1 MGLEHRRYGNIE
13 GALGKAGGEGA
24 IPMSAGESSPRDT
37 MLQLTNAFRAS
48 QAIHVAATLGVADLL
63 EDGPR
68 SVDELAQATG
78 THASAL
84 YRLLRALASVG
95 VFVEQ
100 PDGQFRSTPLAEYLR
115 TNAPRSLRA
124 WAMQIGQQYLW
135 TSWGH
140 LLHSV
145 RTGEPAFPELYG
157 TTAWEYRQAHPE
169 EDAVFNAAMTALS
182 AGGVVGIVQNYDFSS
197 MGVLMDVGGGEGVL
211 LAAIL
216 AANPALRG
224 VLFDQPHVVNGANE
238 LLERAG
244 VADRCEVVSGSFFEA
259 GPGGADAYLLKSI
272 VHDWD
277 DIATVKILRACRA
290 AIANSGRL
298 LVVEP
303 IIRPG
308 NEPDP
313 AKFSDLNMLVMLGGQ
328 ERTADDFERLYA
340 EAGFRL
346 SDIIRT
352 GSPMA
357 IIEGVP
363 V

>member
-1 MGLEHRRYGNIE
+1 LGN
-13 GALGKAGGEGA
+13 AGRPA
-24 IPMSAGESSPRDT
+24 VP
-37 MLQLTNAFRAS
+37 L
-48 QAIHVAATLGVADLL
+48 
-63 EDGPR
+63 
-68 SVDELAQATG
+68 DELG
-78 THASAL
+78 TPPPQ
-84 YRLLRALASVG
+84 RQNWRA
-95 VFVEQ
+95 
-100 PDGQFRSTPLAEYLR
+100 
-115 TNAPRSLRA
+115 
-124 WAMQIGQQYLW
+124 
-135 TSWGH
+135 
-140 LLHSV
+140 
-145 RTGEPAFPELYG
+145 AFPELHG
-157 TTAWEYRQAHPE
+157 TTAWEYRAAHPE

-182 AGGVVGIVQNYDFSS
+182 AGVAEAIVQSYDFSG
-197 MGVLMDVGGGEGVL
+197 MDVLMDVGGGEGVL

-224 VLFDQPHVVNGANE
+224 VLFDQPHVLAGAND

-259 GPGGADAYLLKSI
+259 VPSGADAHLLKSI

-277 DIATVKILRACRA
+277 DAATVKILRACRA
-290 AIANSGRL
+290 AVAKTGRL

-303 IIRPG
+303 IIQPG
-308 NEPDP
+308 NDPDP

-346 SDIIRT
+346 TDIIRT

-357 IIEGVP
+357 VIEGVP

>member
-1 MGLEHRRYGNIE
+1 
-13 GALGKAGGEGA
+13 
-24 IPMSAGESSPRDT
+24 MSAAELSPRDT
-37 MLQLTNAFRAS
+37 LLRMTNAFQAS
-48 QAIHVAATLGVADLL
+48 QAIHVAATLGIADLL

-68 SVDELAQATG
+68 SVDELAQTTG
-78 THASAL
+78 THAPTL

-95 VFVEQ
+95 VFAEQ
-100 PDGQFRSTPLAEYLR
+100 PDGRFGSTPLAEYLR

-135 TSWGH
+135 TSWSH

-157 TTAWEYRQAHPE
+157 TTAWEYRAAHPE

-182 AGGVVGIVQNYDFSS
+182 AGVVEAIVQSYDFSG

-216 AANPALRG
+216 AENPALRG
-224 VLFDQPHVVNGANE
+224 VLFDQPHVLTGAND
-238 LLERAG
+238 LLEREG
-244 VADRCEVVSGSFFEA
+244 VVDRCEVVSGSFFEA
-259 GPGGADAYLLKSI
+259 VPGGADAHLLKSI

-277 DIATVKILRACRA
+277 DAATVKILRACRA
-290 AIANSGRL
+290 AVANTGRL

-303 IIRPG
+303 IIRPV

-352 GSPMA
+352 GSLMA